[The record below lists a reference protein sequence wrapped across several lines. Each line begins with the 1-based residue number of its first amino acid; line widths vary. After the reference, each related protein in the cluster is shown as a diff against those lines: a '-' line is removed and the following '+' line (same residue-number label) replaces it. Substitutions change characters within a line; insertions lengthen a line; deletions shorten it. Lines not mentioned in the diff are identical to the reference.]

1 MGTDRKK
8 QIVDAVQSVVE
19 QGKYVGKVR
28 WSNLKEEIETYELT
42 DGQNNK
48 IWCSFLDV
56 YRSGGSNPVKKA
68 VYIAEASKP
77 DGDILELDLPYNIS
91 TRYNGLVF
99 ENDDTIEIRMY
110 GKFKIKKRNYKAEIF
125 MNFLKDNGYSNEV
138 RTDENNKEYV
148 RLLNINKDLKLDLN
162 IIKERFSKWFNVVN
176 DYKEYNF
183 LVQG

>member
-1 MGTDRKK
+1 METDRRK

-19 QGKYVGKVR
+19 QGTYVGRIK
-28 WSNLKEEIETYELT
+28 WANSKEELDTYELT
-42 DGQNNK
+42 DGKDK
-48 IWCSFLDV
+48 IWCSFLDF
-56 YRSGGSNPVKKA
+56 YKSGESYPVKKA
-68 VYIAEASKP
+68 VYIAESNKT
-77 DGDILELDLPYNIS
+77 GEDILELDLPYNFS

-148 RLLNINKDLKLDLN
+148 RILKINKDLKLDLN
-162 IIKERFSKWFNVVN
+162 VIKERFSKWFNVIN